1 MAIKYTKNFLDKL
14 ENLFAASSYHL
25 RYEKGNFKSGYCL
38 LKETK
43 VVIINKYFPL
53 EGKINALIDILV
65 ELDFDPKEFKE
76 KANQDFLSELRQTTL
91 KFWSSP
97 FWEQA
102 PPKESQSS
110 DVPALYVNPSILE
123 TKDSE
128 LPFI

>member
-38 LKETK
+38 LKDTK

-53 EGKINALIDILV
+53 EGKINALIDILT

-76 KANQDFLSELRQTTL
+76 KVNQDFLSELRQTTL
-91 KFWSSP
+91 KFWSLP

-102 PPKESQSS
+102 PPRESQSL
-110 DVPALYVNPSILE
+110 VAPARCVNP
-123 TKDSE
+123 
-128 LPFI
+128 